1 MSRFIMDINGII
13 FVVLNIIKHYIDID
27 TNTAIIFNIF
37 RNQIL
42 RMNYDL
48 LFNNLYICNFY
59 IKKLLFLTFSLF
71 MNKTKKKSKIKRN
84 MNT

>member
-1 MSRFIMDINGII
+1 MILFLK
-13 FVVLNIIKHYIDID
+13 FKYYENIILDID

-37 RNQIL
+37 GNQIL
-42 RMNYDL
+42 GKNYDL

-71 MNKTKKKSKIKRN
+71 MNKAKKKSKIREI
-84 MNT
+84 